1 MRSPLAR
8 LFNDLNTV
16 FEHVSSSWYVFGA
29 QAAII
34 HGAARLSADVVI
46 TVMYGDGDPADLVQI
61 LEGNGFEMQMENP
74 VAFIE
79 RTGVLPVIHSA
90 SGMPVDIVFGGP
102 GLEEEFAQRA
112 GQYEIEGVKVP
123 VASAEDLVAMKILS
137 GRAKDLDDALAV
149 ITARHKQLAWQRIR
163 SVIARLEDALDRS
176 DLTPVLNELVRR
188 AEE

>member
-1 MRSPLAR
+1 MPSPLAR
-8 LFNDLNTV
+8 LFSDLNTV
-16 FEHVSSSWYVFGA
+16 FEHVSSVWYVFGA

-34 HGAARLSADVVI
+34 HGAARLSADVDI
-46 TVMYGDGDPADLVQI
+46 TVMYGDGDPGELIQI
-61 LEGNGFEMQMENP
+61 LKAGGFDIQMEDP

-79 RTGVLPVIHSA
+79 RTRVLPVIHSV

-137 GRAKDLDDALAV
+137 GRAKDLEDALAV
-149 ITARHKQLAWQRIR
+149 ITAQHEQLDWQRIR
-163 SVIARLEDALDRS
+163 SVLAKLENALDRH
-176 DLTPVLNELVRR
+176 DLTPVLDELVRR
-188 AEE
+188 AGK